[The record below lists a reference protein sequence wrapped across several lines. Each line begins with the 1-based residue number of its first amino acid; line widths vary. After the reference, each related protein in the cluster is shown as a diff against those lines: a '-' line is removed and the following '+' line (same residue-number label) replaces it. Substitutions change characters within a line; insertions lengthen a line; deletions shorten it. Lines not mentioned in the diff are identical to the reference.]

1 MGEKEILL
9 CVLLGINLLIVLI
22 YLFFN
27 LLRKKRKSRSCI
39 IRSMVMLLCPLIGPL
54 FFATAH
60 LFYRLFFSAPVN
72 LEDVVFSKE
81 RKRTFIHAE
90 EDRERNL
97 VPLEEAIEITDTDN
111 LRGLMM
117 NVVRGDIQK
126 SLASIMLALNSED
139 TETAHYAA
147 SVLQDALND
156 FRANVQKQYNLIMEG
171 RPEQMELAEALVDYM
186 DQVLVQHV
194 FTDMEQ
200 ERYVGI
206 MGEVC
211 ELLYNQDR
219 TRMTSARYEAVSLR
233 YLELE
238 DFTNSEKW
246 CERAEYHFPNTLA
259 TFSCL
264 LKLYFNSGQ
273 KRKFFEVIDE
283 LKHSSVV
290 LDHEMLE
297 LVRVFQ

>member
-1 MGEKEILL
+1 MTTKQIILCL
-9 CVLLGINLLIVLI
+9 LLGVNLLIVLI
-22 YLFFN
+22 YLAWN
-27 LLRKKRKSRSCI
+27 LFRKHKKSRSCV
-39 IRSMVMLLCPLIGPL
+39 IRSLVMLLCPLVGPL
-54 FFATAH
+54 FFVTAQ
-60 LFYRLFFSAPVN
+60 LFYRLFFSAPVS

-90 EDRERNL
+90 EERESNL

-156 FRANVQKQYNLIMEG
+156 FRANVQKQYNLIMEDK
-171 RPEQMELAEALVDYM
+171 PEQLELAEALIDYM
-186 DQVLVQHV
+186 DQVLAQHV
-194 FTDMEQ
+194 FTELEQ

-211 ELLYNQDR
+211 ELLYNKDR
-219 TRMTSARYEAVSLR
+219 GRMTSARYEAVSLR

-238 DFTNSEKW
+238 DFDSSEKW
-246 CERAEYHFPNTLA
+246 CERAEYHYPNTLA

-297 LVRVFQ
+297 LIRVFQ

>member
-1 MGEKEILL
+1 MTTKMIIL
-9 CVLLGINLLIVLI
+9 CLLLVGNLLIVLI
-22 YLFFN
+22 YLAVN
-27 LLRKKRKSRSCI
+27 LFRKQRKSRSCM
-39 IRSMVMLLCPLIGPL
+39 IRGLVMILCPLVGPL
-54 FFATAH
+54 FFASAY
-60 LFYRLFFSAPVN
+60 LFYRLFFSAPVS

-90 EDRERNL
+90 EERESNL

-156 FRANVQKQYNLIMEG
+156 FRANVQKQYNLIMEEN
-171 RPEQMELAEALVDYM
+171 PEQIELAEALIDYM

-194 FTDMEQ
+194 FTEMEQ

-206 MGEVC
+206 LGEIC
-211 ELLYNQDR
+211 ELLYNKDR
-219 TRMTSARYEAVSLR
+219 TRMTSTRYEAVSLR

-238 DFTNSEKW
+238 DYENSEKW
-246 CERAEYHFPNTLA
+246 CERAEYHYPNTLA
-259 TFSCL
+259 TYSCL

-297 LVRVFQ
+297 LIRVFQ

>member
-1 MGEKEILL
+1 MKKEHIL
-9 CVLLGINLLIVLI
+9 CLLLAVNTVIVLI
-22 YLFFN
+22 YLIWK
-27 LLRKKRKSRSCI
+27 LLRKRKKSRSCMI
-39 IRSMVMLLCPLIGPL
+39 CALVMFLCPLAGPL
-54 FFATAH
+54 FFFIAH
-60 LFYRLFFSAPVN
+60 LFFRMFFSAPVD

-97 VPLEEAIEITDTDN
+97 VPLEEAIEITDTDS

-156 FRANVQKQYNLIMEG
+156 FRANVQKQYNLIMEEK
-171 RPEQMELAEALVDYM
+171 PEQMELAEALVDYM

-194 FTDMEQ
+194 FTDLEQ
-200 ERYVGI
+200 KRYVGI

-211 ELLYNQDR
+211 ELMYNKDR
-219 TRMTSARYEAVSLR
+219 SRMTSTRYEAVSLR
-233 YLELE
+233 FLELE
-238 DFTNSEKW
+238 DYENSEKW
-246 CERAEYHFPNTLA
+246 CERAEYHYPNTLA

-283 LKHSSVV
+283 LKHSPVV

-297 LVRVFQ
+297 LIRVFQ

>member
-9 CVLLGINLLIVLI
+9 CVLLGINTIIVLA
-22 YLFFN
+22 YLSFN
-27 LLRKKRKSRSCI
+27 LLRKKRKSRSCL
-39 IRSMVMLLCPLIGPL
+39 IRGMVMLLCPLAGPL
-54 FFATAH
+54 FFAMAH
-60 LFYRLFFSAPVN
+60 VFYRLFFSAPVN

-90 EDRERNL
+90 EERERNL

-171 RPEQMELAEALVDYM
+171 KPEQLDLAEALVDYM

-206 MGEVC
+206 LGEVC

-219 TRMTSARYEAVSLR
+219 TRMTSSRYEAVSLR
-233 YLELE
+233 FLELE
-238 DFTNSEKW
+238 DFANSEKW

-273 KRKFFEVIDE
+273 KRKFFEVINE

>member
-1 MGEKEILL
+1 MKREYVL
-9 CVLLGINLLIVLI
+9 CLMLAVNTLIVLI
-22 YLFFN
+22 YLIWN
-27 LLRKKRKSRSCI
+27 LLRKKKKSRSC
-39 IRSMVMLLCPLIGPL
+39 MVRALVMFLCPLVGPL
-54 FFATAH
+54 FFFVAP
-60 LFYRLFFSAPVN
+60 LFFRMFFSAPVD

-81 RKRTFIHAE
+81 RKRTFVHAE

-97 VPLEEAIEITDTDN
+97 VPLEEAIEITDTDS

-156 FRANVQKQYNLIMEG
+156 FRANVQKQYNLIMEEK
-171 RPEQMELAEALVDYM
+171 PEQMELAEALIDYM
-186 DQVLVQHV
+186 DQVLAQHV
-194 FTDMEQ
+194 FTDLEQ
-200 ERYVGI
+200 KRYVGI
-206 MGEVC
+206 MGEIC
-211 ELLYNQDR
+211 ELLYNKDR
-219 TRMTSARYEAVSLR
+219 SRMTSARYEAVSLR
-233 YLELE
+233 FLELE
-238 DFTNSEKW
+238 DYENSEKW
-246 CERAEYHFPNTLA
+246 CERAEYHYPNTLA

-283 LKHSSVV
+283 LKHSPVV

-297 LVRVFQ
+297 MIRVFQ

>member
-1 MGEKEILL
+1 MTTKMTILCL
-9 CVLLGINLLIVLI
+9 LLGANMLIVLI
-22 YLFFN
+22 YLTWN
-27 LLRKKRKSRSCI
+27 LFRKHKKSRSCM
-39 IRSMVMLLCPLIGPL
+39 IRSMVMLLCPLVGPL
-54 FFATAH
+54 FFVTAH
-60 LFYRLFFSAPVN
+60 LFYRLFFSAPVS

-81 RKRTFIHAE
+81 RKRTFVHAE
-90 EDRERNL
+90 EDRESNL

-156 FRANVQKQYNLIMEG
+156 FRANVQKQYNLIMEET
-171 RPEQMELAEALVDYM
+171 EQLELAEALVDYM

-194 FTDMEQ
+194 FTDLEQ

-206 MGEVC
+206 MGEIC
-211 ELLYNQDR
+211 ELLYNKDR
-219 TRMTSARYEAVSLR
+219 GRMTSSRYEAISLR

-238 DFTNSEKW
+238 KFDESEKW
-246 CERAEYHFPNTLA
+246 CERAEYHYPNTLA
-259 TFSCL
+259 TFACL

-297 LVRVFQ
+297 LIRVFQ

>member
-1 MGEKEILL
+1 M
-9 CVLLGINLLIVLI
+9 LIVLA
-22 YLFFN
+22 YLVWN
-27 LLRKKRKSRSCI
+27 LLRRHKKSRSCM
-39 IRSMVMLLCPLIGPL
+39 IRGLVMLICPWVGPL
-54 FFATAH
+54 FFALAH

-81 RKRTFIHAE
+81 RKRTFIHADE
-90 EDRERNL
+90 ERERNL
-97 VPLEEAIEITDTDN
+97 VPLEEAIEVTDTDN

-156 FRANVQKQYNLIMEG
+156 FRTNVQKQYNLIMEEG
-171 RPEQMELAEALVDYM
+171 TDQMELAEALVDYM
-186 DQVLVQHV
+186 NQVLVQHV
-194 FTDMEQ
+194 FTDLEQ
-200 ERYVGI
+200 KRYVGI
-206 MGEVC
+206 MGEIC
-211 ELLYNQDR
+211 ELLYHKDR
-219 TRMTSARYEAVSLR
+219 PRMTSARYEAVSLR

-238 DFTNSEKW
+238 DFENSEKW
-246 CERAEYHFPNTLA
+246 CERAEYHYPNTLA

-273 KRKFFEVIDE
+273 KHKFFEVIDE
-283 LKHSSVV
+283 LKRSPVV

-297 LVRVFQ
+297 LIRVFQ

>member
-1 MGEKEILL
+1 MTIKETIL
-9 CVLLGINLLIVLI
+9 CLLLAVNLLIVLI
-22 YLFFN
+22 YLAWN
-27 LLRKKRKSRSCI
+27 LFRRHRKSRSCM
-39 IRSMVMLLCPLIGPL
+39 IRGLIMLLCPLVGPL

-90 EDRERNL
+90 EDRERNM

-117 NVVRGDIQK
+117 NVVRGDIRK

-147 SVLQDALND
+147 SVLQDALGD
-156 FRANVQKQYNLIMEG
+156 FRANVQQQYNLIMEET
-171 RPEQMELAEALVDYM
+171 PEQLELAEALIDYM

-200 ERYVGI
+200 SRYVGI
-206 MGEVC
+206 MDELC
-211 ELLYNQDR
+211 ELLYVKDR
-219 TRMTSARYEAVSLR
+219 ARMTSARYEAVSLR
-233 YLELE
+233 FLEQE
-238 DFTNSEKW
+238 DYVNSEKW
-246 CERAEYHFPNTLA
+246 CERAEYHYPNTLA

-273 KRKFFEVIDE
+273 KRKFFEVIEE
-283 LKHSSVV
+283 LKRSTVV
-290 LDHEMLE
+290 LDHETLE
-297 LVRVFQ
+297 LIRVFQ

>member
-1 MGEKEILL
+1 MTKQMILFCL
-9 CVLLGINLLIVLI
+9 IMAVNLTIVLV
-22 YLFFN
+22 YLLWN
-27 LLRKKRKSRSCI
+27 LFRKKKQSRSCI
-39 IRSMVMLLCPLIGPL
+39 VRGFVMLLCPLAGPL
-54 FFATAH
+54 FFAIAH
-60 LFYRLFFSAPVN
+60 LFYLMFFSEPVS

-90 EDRERNL
+90 EERESNM
-97 VPLEEAIEITDTDN
+97 VSLEEAIEITDKDN

-147 SVLQDALND
+147 SVLQDALGD
-156 FRANVQKQYNLIMEG
+156 FRANVQEQYNVIMEE
-171 RPEQMELAEALVDYM
+171 PSEHLELAELLIDYM

-194 FTDMEQ
+194 FTDLEQ
-200 ERYVGI
+200 NQYVGI
-206 MGEVC
+206 MDELC
-211 ELLYNQDR
+211 ELLYTKDR
-219 TRMTSARYEAVSLR
+219 SRMTSARYEAVSLR
-233 YLELE
+233 FLEQE
-238 DFTNSEKW
+238 DYENSEKW
-246 CERAEYHFPNTLA
+246 CERAEYHYPNTLA

-283 LKHSSVV
+283 LKRSAVV
-290 LDHEMLE
+290 LDHETLE
-297 LVRVFQ
+297 LIRVFQ